1 MRTLIIGGGKV
12 GSYLAR
18 ELETAGHHVTVI
30 ESDLGRATEVGE
42 TTNALVLHGDAT
54 DIGLL
59 EEADLH
65 RADWVLA
72 VTGRDED
79 NIVAC
84 QLAAT
89 LGATR
94 VLARLNNP
102 KNRSTFDALKIPVV
116 AVTDLMVQVI
126 SREVEVDVGEAV
138 RVALL
143 GRGQISLH
151 RDRGAGRRRAA
162 EGHRHGAAR
171 ADDPRIGHAGGRG
184 GRSRALHSHRSRR
197 PGAGGHQRRERVRRA
212 GSAVQGPV
220 RRLD

>member
-18 ELETAGHHVTVI
+18 EMETAGHHVTVI

-102 KNRSTFDALKIPVV
+102 KNRSTFEALNIPVV

-143 GRGQISLH
+143 GRGQISLLEIEVP
-151 RDRGAGRRRAA
+151 AGVEPRKVIDMGLPERTILVSVM
-162 EGHRHGAAR
+162 R
-171 ADDPRIGHAGGRG
+171 ADEVVV
-184 GRSRALHSHRSRR
+184 
-197 PGAGGHQRRERVRRA
+197 PGPYTVIEPGDRVLAVTNVENESSVREVLCK
-212 GSAVQGPV
+212 VP
-220 RRLD
+220 

>member
-18 ELETAGHHVTVI
+18 ELDAAGHHVTVI
-30 ESDLGRATEVGE
+30 ESDLNRARQVGE
-42 TTNALVLHGDAT
+42 ATKVLVLHGDAT
-54 DIGLL
+54 DIRLL
-59 EEADLH
+59 EEADIH
-65 RADWVLA
+65 RSDWVLA

-94 VLARLNNP
+94 VLARLNDP

-126 SREVEVDVGEAV
+126 SREVTVDVEEAV
-138 RVALL
+138 RIALL
-143 GRGQISLH
+143 GRGQISLIEIEIPTDVEPQKVVDLSLP
-151 RDRGAGRRRAA
+151 DRT
-162 EGHRHGAAR
+162 
-171 ADDPRIGHAGGRG
+171 ILVSVMRG
-184 GRSRALHSHRSRR
+184 DEVVV
-197 PGAGGHQRRERVRRA
+197 PGPYTVIESGDRVL
-212 GSAVQGPV
+212 AVTNVENENAV
-220 RRLD
+220 RQELCKTP

>member
-18 ELETAGHHVTVI
+18 ELDSAGHHVTVI
-30 ESDLGRATEVGE
+30 ESDLGRATQVGD

-65 RADWVLA
+65 RSDWVLA

-89 LGATR
+89 LGASR
-94 VLARLNNP
+94 VLARLNDP

-126 SREVEVDVGEAV
+126 SREVEVDVQEAV

-143 GRGQISLH
+143 GRGTISLLEIEVPAGVQPQKVIDMSLP
-151 RDRGAGRRRAA
+151 DRTILVSVMREDEVVVPGPYTIIEAGDRVLAVTNV
-162 EGHRHGAAR
+162 ENETVV
-171 ADDPRIGHAGGRG
+171 
-184 GRSRALHSHRSRR
+184 
-197 PGAGGHQRRERVRRA
+197 REVLCKL
-212 GSAVQGPV
+212 P
-220 RRLD
+220 